1 MNFKSPFVF
10 VIFLIILS
18 PLAINAKED
27 KIVESQPQ
35 ILFEHENLTTLQEKR
50 ELIVKFNTAVLYLE
64 QEEYLK
70 AISLFKESS
79 KILKIA
85 SFLNIGIAYYKLNSE
100 KNSYL
105 YLKKIYN
112 LKELQY
118 KDKYSYFSSAY
129 YLYKITKDKKYINEI
144 TKISAKAKRL
154 TEHEKM
160 LVVDTLILQKRYKY
174 ALNLLKESE
183 NPSKLKQALLN
194 IKLKD
199 YSSAKMNLDISFN
212 NAKGDDDK
220 NNILWFKI
228 YRDLLSNDLT
238 NLSEDIIKIEE
249 RKKIFYSN
257 KNMKIK
263 LFFNKNKFSSKDYF
277 DKITKFTLD
286 RKLDFV
292 YYFAP
297 FIFEDYN
304 RIDTD
309 SIKSF
314 IIKDKNS
321 INELNMMVKYNADFL
336 KIIKLDPIHRVQVLQ
351 EMIDLKYDTN
361 PYEYYN
367 LGLAYAQ
374 VYDYNKAYK
383 NFNKAYSLEHGN
395 KLYSVMTILTAKKMN
410 YTINKTQKEFM
421 VSNIMSKKGSYKYL
435 AKYLYKLF
443 ENPTLKLD
451 IKDLTTQQKKSIF
464 FRALYFLENVDKNGI
479 NKTEPLLVEF
489 SKDPFVKLLIL
500 VSRERNE
507 NDYLY
512 ISRLQDELPKIYN
525 NNFIKGSLVIT
536 DYYLDTLRA
545 LGIFYRTDFNID
557 NELSPSY
564 LRMKAIVELYG
575 DNPKESIRL
584 IEYIQKKYDF
594 ESIDSFYILIASLF
608 ASNQSALAYVIL
620 SEIEFIYKDKDAMF
634 LNGVKL
640 IQDLKLNTAPQYF
653 KYKLKGKLVDFK
665 LSNFDE
671 FLETL

>member
-1 MNFKSPFVF
+1 MAFKSLLV
-10 VIFLIILS
+10 FLIILS
-18 PLAINAKED
+18 PLVLSAKDD

-35 ILFEHENLTTLQEKR
+35 ILFEHEYLTTLQEKR
-50 ELIVKFNTAVLYLE
+50 ELIIKFNTAVLYLE
-64 QEEYLK
+64 QDQYLK
-70 AISLFKESS
+70 AIPLFKESS

-85 SFLNIGIAYYKLNSE
+85 SFLNIGIAYYKLDSE

-105 YLKKIYN
+105 YLKKLYD

-118 KDKYSYFSSAY
+118 KDKYSYFSAAY

-183 NPSKLKQALLN
+183 NPSKLKEALLN
-194 IKLKD
+194 IKLRNYTD
-199 YSSAKMNLDISFN
+199 AKMNLDIAYTNS
-212 NAKGDDDK
+212 KGDDNK
-220 NNILWFKI
+220 NDILWFKI
-228 YRDLLSNDLT
+228 YRDLLSNDLA

-249 RKKIFYSN
+249 RKKIFNSN
-257 KNMKIK
+257 KNMKIE
-263 LFFNKNKFSSKDYF
+263 LFFNKNKYNSKEYF
-277 DKITKFTLD
+277 DKITKFSLD

-297 FIFEDYN
+297 FIFEDYS
-304 RIDTD
+304 RIDAD

-321 INELNMMVKYNADFL
+321 INELNMMVKYNAEFL
-336 KIIKLDPIHRVQVLQ
+336 KIIKLDPIERVQVLQ
-351 EMIDLKYDTN
+351 EKIDLKYDTN

-374 VYDYNKAYK
+374 VYNYNKAYK
-383 NFNKAYSLEHGN
+383 NFKKAYSLEHGN

-410 YTINKTQKEFM
+410 FTINKTEKEFM
-421 VSNIMSKKGSYKYL
+421 VSNILSKNGSYKYL
-435 AKYLYKLF
+435 AKYLYKIF
-443 ENPTLKLD
+443 EHPSIKLNK
-451 IKDLTTQQKKSIF
+451 KDLTTIQKKSIF

-479 NKTEPLLVEF
+479 NDTEPLLVEF

-500 VSRERNE
+500 VSRKKNE

-525 NNFIKGSLVIT
+525 NNFIKGSLAIT

-564 LRMKAIVELYG
+564 LRMKAIVDLYR
-575 DNPKESIRL
+575 DNPKESIKL
-584 IEYIQKKYDF
+584 IEYIQKKYDL

-608 ASNQSALAYVIL
+608 ASNQSEIAYVIL

-640 IQDLKLNTAPQYF
+640 IQDLKLNTASQYF

-665 LSNFDE
+665 LVNFDE

>member
-1 MNFKSPFVF
+1 MYIKS
-10 VIFLIILS
+10 ILLFLIILF
-18 PLAINAKED
+18 PLVVYAKEN

-35 ILFEHENLTTLQEKR
+35 ILFEHENLTSLQEKR
-50 ELIVKFNTAVLYLE
+50 ELIVKFNTAVLNLE
-64 QEEYLK
+64 QGKYLK

-85 SFLNIGIAYYKLNSE
+85 SFLNIGIAYYKLDSE

-105 YLKKIYN
+105 YLKKIYD

-118 KDKYSYFSSAY
+118 KDKYSYFSAAY

-154 TEHEKM
+154 TEHEKL

-174 ALNLLKESE
+174 ALDLLKDSE
-183 NPSKLKQALLN
+183 NPSKLKIALLN
-194 IKLKD
+194 IKLKN
-199 YSSAKMNLDISFN
+199 YANAKANLDKAYID
-212 NAKGDDDK
+212 AKGDDDK
-220 NNILWFKI
+220 NDILWLKVF
-228 YRDLLSNDLT
+228 RDLISNDLA
-238 NLSEDIIKIEE
+238 NLTEDIVKIEE
-249 RKKIFYSN
+249 RKKIFDTN
-257 KNMKIK
+257 KNMKLE

-277 DKITKFTLD
+277 DKITKFSLD

-297 FIFEDYN
+297 FVFEDYD
-304 RIDTD
+304 RIDID

-314 IIKDKNS
+314 IIKDQNS

-383 NFNKAYSLEHGN
+383 NFKKAYSLEHGN
-395 KLYSVMTILTAKKMN
+395 KLYSVMTILTAKKLN
-410 YTINKTQKEFM
+410 FTINKTEKEFM
-421 VSNIMSKKGSYKYL
+421 VSNISSKKGTYKYL

-443 ENPTLKLD
+443 EDPTLKLD
-451 IKDLTTQQKKSIF
+451 AKDLTNAQKKSIF

-479 NKTEPLLVEF
+479 NVTEPLLVEF
-489 SKDPFVKLLIL
+489 SKDPFVKLLTL
-500 VSRERNE
+500 VSRHENE

-512 ISRLQDELPKIYN
+512 ISRLQDELPKVYN
-525 NNFIKGSLVIT
+525 NNFLKGSLVIT

-545 LGIFYRTDFNID
+545 LGIFYRTDFHID

-564 LRMKAIVELYG
+564 LRMKAIIELYK

-584 IEYIQKKYDF
+584 IEYVQKKYDL

-608 ASNQSALAYVIL
+608 ASNQNALAYVIL

-665 LSNFDE
+665 LVNFDE

>member
-1 MNFKSPFVF
+1 MNFRTLLLPLLF
-10 VIFLIILS
+10 LS
-18 PLAINAKED
+18 PLALNAKED
-27 KIVESQPQ
+27 KVVESQPQ
-35 ILFEHENLTTLQEKR
+35 ILFEHKKLTTQQEKR

-64 QEEYLK
+64 KKQYLK
-70 AISLFKESS
+70 AITLFKESS

-85 SFLNIGIAYYKLNSE
+85 SFLNIGIAYYKLDSQ

-105 YLKKIYN
+105 YLKKIYD

-118 KDKYSYFSSAY
+118 NDKYSYFSAAY
-129 YLYKITKDKKYINEI
+129 YLYKITKNKKYINEI
-144 TKISAKAKRL
+144 TKIGAKSKRL
-154 TEHEKM
+154 NEHEKM

-174 ALNLLKESE
+174 ALELLNESK
-183 NPSKLKQALLN
+183 NPSKLKAALLN

-199 YSSAKMNLDISFN
+199 YTKAKINLELALTK
-212 NAKGDDDK
+212 AKGDNNK
-220 NNILWFKI
+220 NDILWLKV
-228 YRDLLSNDLT
+228 YRDLISNDLP
-238 NLSEDIIKIEE
+238 NLSEDIMQIEE

-257 KNMKIK
+257 KKMKIE
-263 LFFNKNKFSSKDYF
+263 LFFNKDKFSSKEYF
-277 DKITKFTLD
+277 DKITKFSLD

-297 FIFEDYN
+297 FIFEDYTK
-304 RIDTD
+304 IDID

-336 KIIKLDPIHRVQVLQ
+336 KIIKLDPIQRVQVLQ
-351 EMIDLKYDTN
+351 KMIEVKYDTN

-374 VYDYNKAYK
+374 IYDYNNAYK
-383 NFNKAYSLEHGN
+383 NFKKAYSLEHGN

-410 YTINKTQKEFM
+410 YTINKTEKDFM
-421 VSNIMSKKGSYKYL
+421 VKNVLSKNGSFKYL
-435 AKYLYKLF
+435 AKYLYKIF
-443 ENPTLKLD
+443 EDPSVKLD
-451 IKDLTTQQKKSIF
+451 VKNLTTVQKKSIF
-464 FRALYFLENVDKNGI
+464 FRALYFLENIEKNGI
-479 NKTEPLLVEF
+479 NKNEPLLVEF

-500 VSRERNE
+500 VAREKDE
-507 NDYLY
+507 NDYVY
-512 ISRLQDELPKIYN
+512 ISRLQDEIPKVYN

-545 LGIFYRTDFNID
+545 LGVFYRTDFNID

-564 LRMKAIVELYG
+564 LRMKAIVELYSG
-575 DNPKESIRL
+575 NPKESIKL
-584 IEYIQKKYDF
+584 MEYVQKKYNL

-608 ASNQSALAYVIL
+608 ASNQSNLAYVML
-620 SEIEFIYKDKDAMF
+620 GEIEFIYKDKDAMF

-640 IQDLKLNTAPQYF
+640 IQDLKLNTATQYF

-665 LSNFDE
+665 LLKFNE

>member
-1 MNFKSPFVF
+1 MYIKS
-10 VIFLIILS
+10 ILLFLIILF
-18 PLAINAKED
+18 PLVVYAKEN

-35 ILFEHENLTTLQEKR
+35 ILFEHENLTSLQEKR
-50 ELIVKFNTAVLYLE
+50 ELIVKFNTAVLNLE
-64 QEEYLK
+64 QGKYLK

-85 SFLNIGIAYYKLNSE
+85 SFLNIGIAYYKLDSE

-105 YLKKIYN
+105 YLKKIYD

-118 KDKYSYFSSAY
+118 KDKYSYFSAAY

-154 TEHEKM
+154 TEHEKL

-174 ALNLLKESE
+174 ALDLLKDSE
-183 NPSKLKQALLN
+183 NPSKLKIALLN
-194 IKLKD
+194 IKLKN
-199 YSSAKMNLDISFN
+199 YAIAKANLDKAYID
-212 NAKGDDDK
+212 AKGDDDK
-220 NNILWFKI
+220 NDILWFKVF
-228 YRDLLSNDLT
+228 RDLISNDLA

-249 RKKIFYSN
+249 RKKIFDTN
-257 KNMKIK
+257 KNMKLE

-277 DKITKFTLD
+277 DKITKFSLD

-297 FIFEDYN
+297 FVFEDYD
-304 RIDTD
+304 RIDID

-314 IIKDKNS
+314 IIKDQNS

-383 NFNKAYSLEHGN
+383 NFKKAYSLEHGN
-395 KLYSVMTILTAKKMN
+395 KLYSVMTILTAKKLN
-410 YTINKTQKEFM
+410 FTINKTEKEFM
-421 VSNIMSKKGSYKYL
+421 VSNISSKKGTYKYL

-443 ENPTLKLD
+443 EDPTLKLD
-451 IKDLTTQQKKSIF
+451 AKDLTNAQKKSIF

-479 NKTEPLLVEF
+479 NVTEPLLVEF
-489 SKDPFVKLLIL
+489 SKDPFVKLLTL
-500 VSRERNE
+500 VSRHENE

-525 NNFIKGSLVIT
+525 NNFLKGSLVIT

-545 LGIFYRTDFNID
+545 LGIFYRTDFHID

-564 LRMKAIVELYG
+564 LRMKAIIELYK

-584 IEYIQKKYDF
+584 IEYVQKKYDL

-608 ASNQSALAYVIL
+608 ASNQNALAYVIL

-665 LSNFDE
+665 LVNFDE